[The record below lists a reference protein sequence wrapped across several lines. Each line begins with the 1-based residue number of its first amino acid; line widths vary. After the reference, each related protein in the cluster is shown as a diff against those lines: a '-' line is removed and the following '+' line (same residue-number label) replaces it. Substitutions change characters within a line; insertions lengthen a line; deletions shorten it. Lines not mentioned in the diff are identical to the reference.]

1 MAKIIRSDVDP
12 LSYVTLNDKS
22 IHIPQINIDEVISV
36 ISSLPNSAA
45 GYDEMPA
52 SIMKQL
58 IDYYIEPLTYL
69 INLSI
74 TQGIFPCEM
83 QLAKVIPIYKSEDVQ
98 LVQNYRPISVL
109 PFFSK
114 VFEKIISLY
123 IIEFLEENNILYC
136 NQYGFRKKHSTN
148 HAIITLVEKKFK
160 GTGYWKNWRRRFIR
174 FKESV

>member
-12 LSYVTLNDKS
+12 LSYVSLNDKS
-22 IHIPQINIDEVISV
+22 IHIPNININEVLSV
-36 ISSLPNSAA
+36 ISSMPSSAA

-52 SIMKQL
+52 SIMKLL

-83 QLAKVIPIYKSEDVQ
+83 KLAKVIPIYKSEDVQ

-114 VFEKIISLY
+114 VFEQIISLY
-123 IIEFLEENNILYC
+123 II
-136 NQYGFRKKHSTN
+136 
-148 HAIITLVEKKFK
+148 
-160 GTGYWKNWRRRFIR
+160 
-174 FKESV
+174 